1 METKRAK
8 TEYNIIKNLH
18 QYKNFSEEQLRT
30 LAKIRAIEYHACMN
44 DAFSNEV
51 EKKAGKVLL
60 RKYLYDFIPESV
72 SDLNTLKDIVFLEVI
87 NIRFQSKFNSI
98 KSVDNTSLKLLDM
111 LHRNQERILL
121 LKKSLYITRDTRKKE
136 NAVGFSQ
143 VDMMRKQFE
152 VWCENN
158 QASRTKICPACGQMI
173 LLRIKPDVWEMQKHP
188 FFKDRILG
196 NKKLIE
202 LYFKGTLT
210 EEDIREI
217 LDCGDGYLTWLIR
230 KWGMR
235 KQLVR
240 EDK

>member
-1 METKRAK
+1 M
-8 TEYNIIKNLH
+8 
-18 QYKNFSEEQLRT
+18 RT
-30 LAKIRAIEYHACMN
+30 LARVRAVEHQACMH
-44 DAFSNEV
+44 DAFSNEN
-51 EKKAGKVLL
+51 EKKAGKVLF
-60 RKYLYDFIPESV
+60 RKYLFDFIPESI

-87 NIRFQSKFNSI
+87 NVRFQSEFNKI
-98 KSVDNTSLKLLDM
+98 KKVDATSLKLLDM

-136 NAVGFSQ
+136 NAVGYSQ

-158 QASRTKICPACGQMI
+158 QASRTKICPGCGQMI
-173 LLRIKPDVWEMQKHP
+173 LLRIKPDMWEIQKHP

-196 NKKLIE
+196 NKKMIE
-202 LYFKGTLT
+202 LYFEGKLT
-210 EEDIREI
+210 EDDIKEI
-217 LDCGDGYLTWLIR
+217 LDCGDGYLQWLIR